1 VIARKFPI
9 PMPKRVLKYNLKNSQ
24 PWPAPK
30 RGKARAVLKKPCSK
44 KTTSMKKNL
53 KVPSVRHGLPTKKN
67 KGHRERWGR
76 SIPGFL
82 STAHQLI
89 QILNQDKLL
98 LSWTGKTCPSCAHG
112 VLGKAEYRKDRDQ
125 WIHRCNA
132 KGCQARIRVE
142 DHYPIFFSGSGPSKT
157 PLGLQ
162 AAVPSCSVSGVPRN
176 AAHLILLDYTNREL
190 AMAQHVPMKESKI
203 CYGCK
208 NGSAWK
214 DVEANEADTGKRE
227 VEGQPNKVEW
237 EQWGRLVER
246 GREREA

>member
-1 VIARKFPI
+1 
-9 PMPKRVLKYNLKNSQ
+9 MPKRVLKYNLKNSR

-132 KGCQARIRVE
+132 KGCQAR
-142 DHYPIFFSGSGPSKT
+142 
-157 PLGLQ
+157 
-162 AAVPSCSVSGVPRN
+162 
-176 AAHLILLDYTNREL
+176 
-190 AMAQHVPMKESKI
+190 MAQHVPMKESKI

>member
-1 VIARKFPI
+1 
-9 PMPKRVLKYNLKNSQ
+9 MPKRVLKYNLKNSQ